1 KGYRLGN
8 GQLIDSMVHD
18 GLWDIYNDYHMGL
31 TGENVAE
38 KYGITREEQDEFAVN
53 SHRKAIAAQREC
65 HFKSQIVP
73 VEIPAKKKGQPAII
87 FDKDEGPREDT
98 TAESLRALKP
108 AFKKDGTVTAG
119 NAPGVNDG
127 AAAVVVT
134 SYKRAKELGV
144 EPMARIVA
152 QATSGVDPQW
162 VMMAPVSGVRKLWA
176 KTGWKNEDV
185 DLYELNEAFSVQ
197 ALGVMKEL
205 GLDLNKVNV
214 NGGAVALGHPIGA
227 SGARVLVTLLYEMI
241 RRDVHK
247 GIAALCL
254 GGGNSVA
261 MAIER

>member
-1 KGYRLGN
+1 
-8 GQLIDSMVHD
+8 VHD
-18 GLWDIYNDYHMGL
+18 GLWDIYNDYHMGN

-38 KYGITREEQDEFAVN
+38 KYHITRDDQDDYALN
-53 SHRKAIAAQREC
+53 SHRKSVAAIRQC
-65 HFKSQIVP
+65 HFKAQIVP
-73 VEIPAKKKGQPAII
+73 VEISGKKKGETV
-87 FDKDEGPREDT
+87 FFEKDESPREDT
-98 TAESLRALKP
+98 TIEALRALKP

-134 SYKRAKELGV
+134 SFRKAQELGAK
-144 EPMARIVA
+144 PMARIVA
-152 QATSGVDPQW
+152 QATSGVEPKW
-162 VMMAPVSGVRKLWA
+162 VMMAPVDAVRQIWRKS
-176 KTGWKNEDV
+176 GWKNEEV

-197 ALGVMKEL
+197 AIAVAREL
-205 GLDLNKVNV
+205 GLDPEKLNV

-254 GGGNSVA
+254 GGGNAVA